1 MRPVVVWPVAETGKD
16 RWQVLDPDWSWLQF
30 VAQEGALIGHVE
42 IDRSGG
48 MRNYRVGT
56 AEVIS
61 IGPTIVVVEE
71 TQIGG
76 VGFGDAEIAGV
87 AAPMPV
93 GSRDEGE
100 GTYARSNVPEDR
112 SIFGLILLSGAIVDD
127 DDLDAREGLSEN
139 RLERLPK
146 RAWPVAGRMI
156 TEKNDIGSSSTRICF
171 LIAAI
176 VRPLL

>member
-1 MRPVVVWPVAETGKD
+1 
-16 RWQVLDPDWSWLQF
+16 
-30 VAQEGALIGHVE
+30 
-42 IDRSGG
+42 
-48 MRNYRVGT
+48 MRNYRLGT

-71 TQIGG
+71 
-76 VGFGDAEIAGV
+76 AEIRGGCFGGAEV
-87 AAPMPV
+87 ACIATPMPV
-93 GSRDEGE
+93 GSGDEGE
-100 GTYARSNVPEDR
+100 GTYARSNDPEDR

-127 DDLDAREGLSEN
+127 DDLNVRKGLSEN